1 MASKVV
7 RRKIALYRMN
17 MSGLDDSETYESV
30 LLQTFQNS
38 GELSNRIRSYGE
50 RSHALQLIELN
61 DLRLRM
67 RFISFKVGERPDI
80 LDTDDFNLTQN
91 PLQPSQT
98 AVVWTHAFGGF
109 RSGKFYLLLEE
120 HLGSTRAGQLE
131 RYLQYLIDEWY
142 RGDRRNP
149 IIVSIEAQAS
159 QEFLQRIDELDR
171 ITLATMRIPSPNP
184 GWWDLKNELGEE
196 ASNSD
201 AHKVDVTMTARRR
214 GSLRRDRGIV
224 GAIRSFIEGHDAVY
238 ARIEGQQG
246 GEMQNFS
253 TEKLQETSYV
263 RITTDEFGQVVHG
276 DMWETMADLFGQL
289 K

>member
-1 MASKVV
+1 MKSV

-17 MSGLDDSETYESV
+17 VSGLGDDETYESV
-30 LLQTFQNS
+30 LLRAFQDS
-38 GELSNRIRSYGE
+38 GRLSNRIRTYGE
-50 RSHALQLIELN
+50 RSHALETLELN
-61 DLRLRM
+61 NLRLRM

-80 LDTDDFNLTQN
+80 LDTDNFSLTQN

-109 RSGKFYLLLEE
+109 RGNKFYLLLEE

-131 RYLQYLIDEWY
+131 RYLQYLLDEWY
-142 RGDRRNP
+142 RDERRNP
-149 IIVSIEAQAS
+149 LIVSIEAQAS
-159 QEFLQRIDELDR
+159 HAFLQRVDELDR

-184 GWWDLKNELGEE
+184 GWWDLRNELGKE
-196 ASNSD
+196 ASSSD

-224 GAIRSFIEGHDAVY
+224 GAIRAFIQGHDAVY

-246 GEMQNFS
+246 GEMQSFS
-253 TEKLQETSYV
+253 TEKLQETSYA
-263 RITTDEFGQVVHG
+263 RISTDEFGQVMHG
-276 DMWETMADLFGQL
+276 EMWDTMANLFEQL
-289 K
+289 N